1 MSGMYKYELIFRHK
15 SQVFDSNRWK
25 GNKSEVQCLM
35 FVIIF
40 IGTDERNENSG
51 PPLVIV
57 ATRPDMI
64 RNEHQV

>member
-1 MSGMYKYELIFRHK
+1 MYKYELIFRHK

-35 FVIIF
+35 FVTIFIIF
-40 IGTDERNENSG
+40 IGSDEDSG

>member
-1 MSGMYKYELIFRHK
+1 MYKYELIFRHK

-40 IGTDERNENSG
+40 IIFIGTDERNENSG